1 MHRDMDLVRDIL
13 TQLAD
18 SAGPLDA
25 SAFVDE
31 AHPRE
36 LVAYHFQIMDEGGLI
51 VASLLASAFSPHTV
65 AEAVRLTWA
74 GNEFLDSV
82 RSPEVWRRA
91 KLAVEKATG
100 AASLAVLQG
109 AAQKIGESM
118 VSGALRIP

>member
-1 MHRDMDLVRDIL
+1 MRRDMDLVREIL
-13 TQLAD
+13 MQLAD
-18 SAGPLDA
+18 AAGPLDA

-51 VASLLASAFSPHTV
+51 VASLLASASSPYTS
-65 AEAVRLTWA
+65 AQAVRLTWT

-91 KLAVEKATG
+91 KLAVAKATG
-100 AASLAVLQG
+100 AASLAVIQA
-109 AAQKIGESM
+109 AAQKICESL
-118 VSGALRIP
+118 VTGALQIP

>member
-1 MHRDMDLVRDIL
+1 MRRDMDLVRDVLI
-13 TQLAD
+13 QLAD

-31 AHPRE
+31 THPRE

-51 VASLLASAFSPHTV
+51 VASILASASLPYTV
-65 AEAVRLTWA
+65 AQALRLTWA

-91 KLAVEKATG
+91 KLTVAKATG

-109 AAQKIGESM
+109 IAEKIGESLA
-118 VSGALRIP
+118 VGALQIP